1 MNLYFDNAATSS
13 PKPQIVLDRIQA
25 ALTEFNAN
33 PGRSGHPAALAAA
46 RESAVKIAG
55 GAESGAEQAVRIVV
69 FGSFVTVTAALE
81 VFAGEGIAR

>member
-1 MNLYFDNAATSS
+1 M
-13 PKPQIVLDRIQA
+13 
-25 ALTEFNAN
+25 LTAGVE
-33 PGRSGHPAALAAA
+33 PGRIHEHADVAQALAAA

-55 GAESGAEQAVRIVV
+55 GEESGAEQAVRIVV